1 MMEPLESSEASN
13 RAQAAVT
20 EDASPDVRAIM
31 AELGP
36 LMARQR
42 QHWAWRCHAHGL
54 SITQLQV
61 MTALE
66 ADGPLPM
73 SRVAELLDVGVSS
86 ATGIVG
92 RMEERGI
99 VERVHDASDRR
110 VVLARLTEAGRRL
123 IGEIEAGRLLHLRR
137 LLEMMS
143 LQEQANLLAAV
154 RSVVA
159 VQRTFNPELQ
169 RSDQP

>member
-1 MMEPLESSEASN
+1 MEPFEGSEASDGV
-13 RAQAAVT
+13 RAAVT
-20 EDASPDVRAIM
+20 EDASPDVRAII

-66 ADGPLPM
+66 ADGSLPM

-86 ATGIVG
+86 ATGIIG

-99 VERVHDASDRR
+99 VERIHDAADRR
-110 VVLARLTEAGRRL
+110 VVLARLTESGRQL
-123 IGEIEAGRLLHLRR
+123 IGEIEAGRLLYLRG

-143 LQEQANLLAAV
+143 PREQANLLAAV

-159 VQRTFNPELQ
+159 VQRALSSDLQ
-169 RSDQP
+169 RSDHS

>member
-1 MMEPLESSEASN
+1 MEPLETTEAP
-13 RAQAAVT
+13 ADAPGALAA
-20 EDASPDVRAIM
+20 DASPDVRAII
-31 AELGP
+31 AELAP

-61 MTALE
+61 ITALE

-86 ATGIVG
+86 ATGIIG

-99 VERVHDASDRR
+99 VERIHDAADRR
-110 VVLARLTEAGRRL
+110 VVLARLTVSGRQL
-123 IGEIEAGRLLHLRR
+123 IGEIEAGRLVHLRG

-143 LQEQANLLAAV
+143 RQEQANLLAAV

-159 VQRTFNPELQ
+159 VQRALSSDLQ
-169 RSDQP
+169 RSDHS